1 MTPAARASRGV
12 GVWPGGGRSSGSRGS
27 GRLRAATDTQRYEEV
42 TVHAPPGAPGI
53 ADQAIMRVILEVAAG
68 QHLVPFASEFVRIR
82 IGHDPGPRRSPTAR
96 DKRVPRRPRSATR
109 RSPPPRRSR
118 YSCPAEPGRTPVSCT
133 PHAARPRH
141 GPGSRSDPPARRE
154 SGSDG
159 RHPYRPTGAALMSS
173 VIGVEPRPGYR

>member
-96 DKRVPRRPRSATR
+96 DKGVHDPRRVDRRRRGVRGTAAQLSLVVHRCHVLPMRLDLVTDRDLARIRLHVASRAATAATR
-109 RSPPPRRSR
+109 TGQLAPR
-118 YSCPAEPGRTPVSCT
+118 
-133 PHAARPRH
+133 
-141 GPGSRSDPPARRE
+141 
-154 SGSDG
+154 
-159 RHPYRPTGAALMSS
+159 
-173 VIGVEPRPGYR
+173 